1 MEETQVQSMSQLW
14 VYYYSVKKSFPVV
27 VFGLVLSILFVSFVA
42 LRSLMELFE
51 DSESLWDSDLEFE
64 E

>member
-1 MEETQVQSMSQLW
+1 VEATQVQSMSQLW

-27 VFGLVLSILFVSFVA
+27 VFGLVLSFLFASYLA
-42 LRSLMELFE
+42 LRSLMDLLE
-51 DSESLWDSDLEFE
+51 DSDLEFE